1 MSELMDANATTES
14 PPKPDFLTELK
25 TLGNALPD
33 KAALLLLLAAWVLLF
48 QYVGWTSTVAGKTG
62 SLFAWMWGKWDDP
75 SNDAGHGKLIPFVVL
90 AILWAR
96 RERLVKSAAG
106 VWWPPLLAVGLALA
120 LHVAGFVVQQPR
132 LSMIALFFGAWGL
145 VGLVWGWEAWK
156 VTFFPFFIFAFC
168 LPMGGTFAQ
177 AQTLP
182 LRQLAAQVTMFIAH
196 GLLQIDVV
204 RNGTELLDAHGR
216 WHFEVAAE
224 CSGIRSFV
232 ALLAISTIFSVLTM
246 RLFWKRAVMIA
257 LTVPIALICN
267 VVRLSTIILA
277 ATAFKSQA
285 AGAFVDNWF
294 GYVTYM
300 IGIAILLLAGRW
312 LREKPGCEP
321 P

>member
-1 MSELMDANATTES
+1 MSELMEATATTES
-14 PPKPDFLTELK
+14 PPKTDFLAELK
-25 TLGNALPD
+25 SFGKALPD
-33 KAALLLLLAAWVLLF
+33 KAVLAVLLAAWVLLF
-48 QYVGWTSTVAGKTG
+48 QYLGWTTTVAGKTG

-75 SNDAGHGKLIPFVVL
+75 ANDAGHGKLIPFVVL

-96 RERLVKSAAG
+96 RERLVKSVSG

-132 LSMIALFFGAWGL
+132 LSMVALFFGAWGL

-156 VTFFPFFIFAFC
+156 VTFFPFLIFAFC

-177 AQTLP
+177 DLTLP
-182 LRQLAAQVTMFIAH
+182 LRKMAAQVTLFVAH
-196 GLLQIDVV
+196 DLLQIDVV
-204 RNGTELLDAHGR
+204 RSGTELLEAHGR
-216 WHFEVAAE
+216 WHYEVAAE

-246 RLFWKRAVMIA
+246 RLFWKRAVMIV
-257 LTVPIALICN
+257 LTVPISLVCN

-285 AGAFVDNWF
+285 AGAFVDRWF

-300 IGIAILLLAGRW
+300 IGIGILLLAARW
-312 LREKPGCEP
+312 LREKPCCQP